1 MGQVIDFLMA
11 NGAELLIATLALV
24 KIIVKLTPS
33 VKDNKVFGYVDDLIG
48 FFIKNNGEKE
58 ETKEN

>member
-24 KIIVKLTPS
+24 KITSTATLIESGILTVS
-33 VKDNKVFGYVDDLIG
+33 FSRYCLILL
-48 FFIKNNGEKE
+48 
-58 ETKEN
+58 